1 MITLNANTDNE
12 IIFFLEPELEN
23 PYYLFVF
30 SKLQGC
36 DELAEILFD
45 ESDCEEYQQFNV
57 NVNLRSGIYNLS
69 IYEQSDYT
77 NLNPDLS
84 HFLDEIKVKM
94 VNICDQCDNVLAA
107 TNEFY
112 ITTTDDEFILID
124 KDCI

>member
-30 SKLQGC
+30 SKIQGC
-36 DELAEILFD
+36 QELIEILFD
-45 ESDCEEYQQFNV
+45 ESDCDEYQKFNI
-57 NVNLRSGIYNLS
+57 NVDLSSGIYNLAV
-69 IYEQSDYT
+69 YEQSDYT
-77 NLNPDLS
+77 NMNPDLAHS
-84 HFLDEIKVKM
+84 LEEIKVKV
-94 VNICDQCDNVLAA
+94 VNICDQCDNVLAT

>member
-30 SKLQGC
+30 SKIQGC
-36 DELAEILFD
+36 QELIEILFD
-45 ESDCEEYQQFNV
+45 ESDCDEYQKFNI
-57 NVNLRSGIYNLS
+57 NVDLSSGIYNLA

-77 NLNPDLS
+77 NMNPDLA
-84 HFLDEIKVKM
+84 HFLEEIKVKV
-94 VNICDQCDNVLAA
+94 VNICDQCDNVLAT

-112 ITTTDDEFILID
+112 ITTTNDEFILID